1 MMPWENNLNQKG
13 GYRMSTRCRIALEDE
28 LTGVYSIYCHYDGY
42 PSGVGRILDRYY
54 KDKNT
59 VEKLINLGDISV
71 LGKIPKNN
79 PRLWDSSNLSGS
91 PNLSRACKIYRDRV
105 QKLNINSENGPS
117 YTAKFDINLDQ
128 LQETAKKT
136 DASYIY
142 LFTNENEWL
151 VTKCPGQYEP
161 LKDVLRKNKFN

>member
-1 MMPWENNLNQKG
+1 M
-13 GYRMSTRCRIALEDE
+13 
-28 LTGVYSIYCHYDGY
+28 
-42 PSGVGRILDRYY
+42 
-54 KDKNT
+54 
-59 VEKLINLGDISV
+59 
-71 LGKIPKNN
+71 GKIPKNN
-79 PRLWDSSNLSGS
+79 PRLWDNLSGS

-151 VTKCPGQYEP
+151 VTKCTGQYEP